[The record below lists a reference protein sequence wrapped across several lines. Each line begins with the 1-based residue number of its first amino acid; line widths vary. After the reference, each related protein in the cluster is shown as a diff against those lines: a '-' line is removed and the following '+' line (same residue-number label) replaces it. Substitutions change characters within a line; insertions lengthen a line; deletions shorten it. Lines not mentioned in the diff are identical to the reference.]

1 MTKIAG
7 SGSISHPDPDPH
19 QNVMDPH
26 YWLRQINKLFFLG
39 KFDFI
44 ECRHVLEHVVDPM
57 KGLQSLA
64 SLLKEDGAIS
74 LSLHAE

>member
-1 MTKIAG
+1 
-7 SGSISHPDPDPH
+7 
-19 QNVMDPH
+19 MDPQH
-26 YWLRQINKLFFLG
+26 RLRQKNTLLFSG

-44 ECRHVLEHVVDPM
+44 ECRHVLEHVVDPL

>member
-1 MTKIAG
+1 
-7 SGSISHPDPDPH
+7 
-19 QNVMDPH
+19 MDPQH
-26 YWLRQINKLFFLG
+26 WLILIDKLHVVLG

-44 ECRHVLEHVVDPM
+44 ECRHVLEHVVDPL

-64 SLLKEDGAIS
+64 SVLKEDGAIS